1 MISLWIYRQLAIKA
15 LRTVNCPFH
24 LSVALNLNPNTQCFA
39 NYFTSDYCSRNIKR
53 MYFFGIV
60 GCSGK
65 YYDGGYCFDRLG
77 DVMRQILD
85 VSVCWVRMRNS
96 IPSPR
101 ANVVQFMCSEL
112 NLKPTS
118 KRHYKV
124 RLPDRRVC

>member
-1 MISLWIYRQLAIKA
+1 
-15 LRTVNCPFH
+15 
-24 LSVALNLNPNTQCFA
+24 
-39 NYFTSDYCSRNIKR
+39 

-65 YYDGGYCFDRLG
+65 YSDEGYCFDRLG

-112 NLKPTS
+112 NLKPTA